1 MRQIRVSAWAIQNPI
16 PVVVLFAALTLAG
29 IFAYLM
35 LPVKQFPDASFPAVS
50 VTVTQNGAS
59 PAELETQVTRPVEDA
74 IAGISGI
81 KDIRSAISLGASVTT
96 INFEIGEDQQR
107 AKDEVESAIDQIRAT
122 LPREIDEPII
132 ERVDIESQPILTY
145 AVEAPGMSVP
155 DLSWFID
162 DTVGRA
168 LLGQEGVAQVSRVG
182 GAEREINVIVDLE
195 RLAGF
200 GLTVPQLNDAIRQV
214 SVNAAGGRL
223 EVGGREQTV
232 RIVGQA
238 DTEQRLRDLSI
249 SLPGGRYVRLADV
262 AEIGAG
268 AAEARQFA
276 RLDGRPV
283 VGFQVLKTKEG
294 SDVEVED
301 GLRIAIADLE
311 RAHPQIRFTKVLSTV
326 DETRASFEATI
337 HVLIEGMLLAALV
350 VFLFLR
356 DWRSTMIAAVA
367 MPLSLVPT
375 FAAMLLFGFSL
386 NVVTLLGLTLVIGIL
401 VDDAIVEI
409 ENIEKRIERG
419 QRPYQA
425 AMEGADAIGLAV
437 VATTAAIVV
446 VFAPVSAMP
455 GMAGQFFKEF
465 GLTVAVAVLA
475 SLAVARFVTPLMAAY
490 LLKPGTKT
498 HAPEDLR
505 PWYRRVL
512 TYALDHRKRSILL
525 GTLLFIGSVAMMG
538 LLPASFQP
546 SQNFDYVNLTVQGA
560 PGATRADM
568 EGAVRDTTAVLKRR
582 PEVANVFAS
591 IGSGASGGFGQGA
604 TGGDL
609 RTGTIIVVLH
619 HERDLSSTEFRDAVR
634 PSLRAVT
641 GARLSFLG
649 DWGTAELPITLTGD
663 DGTVLAR
670 ATEQLRREMGQLPEV
685 RDPRPAAL
693 PAAPEVQ
700 IVPRPAEMARLGVSS
715 ETLATAAR
723 LATIGDINANVAKAT
738 QGERR
743 IPITVRLPESQR
755 TEAGAL
761 AALPIPT
768 ASGAPT
774 TLGSVA
780 DIRFEAG
787 PAQIDRFDRRR
798 QQTIEAN
805 LGEGVA
811 LGSAVAAVNNLP
823 IMKNLPPG
831 IKQAETGDAEALSE
845 LLSAMGLVIAAGV
858 LMLYGVMV
866 LLFGSFFK
874 PVTILSALPLAI
886 GGAVLGLLVTGLD
899 LSLPAMIGFLMLLG
913 LAAKNSILLVEYAIE
928 REREGMS
935 QREALL
941 EACRERARPI
951 IMTTFAMAAGMLP
964 TALGLGAG
972 AEFRQPMAVAVIGGL
987 ITSTALSLVLVP
999 VIYEFVDD
1007 FEAWLR
1013 PKLTRFVTPR
1023 EAATEVVA

>member
-1 MRQIRVSAWAIQNPI
+1 MRQLRISAWAIQNPI
-16 PVVVLFAALTLAG
+16 PVVVVFAAMTLAG
-29 IFAYLM
+29 VFAYLM
-35 LPVKQFPDASFPAVS
+35 LPVKQFPDVSFPAVL

-81 KDIRSAISLGASVTT
+81 KDMRSSVSLGVSVTT
-96 INFEIGEDQQR
+96 VNFEIGEDEQR
-107 AKDEVESAIDQIRAT
+107 AKDEVESAVDQVRAS

-132 ERVDIESQPILTY
+132 ERVDVDSLPILTY
-145 AVEAPGMSVP
+145 AVDAPGSSTP
-155 DLSWFID
+155 ELSWFID
-162 DTVGRA
+162 DTVSRA
-168 LLGQEGVAQVSRVG
+168 LLGQKGVAQVARVG
-182 GAEREINVIVDLE
+182 GADRAINVVARLD

-200 GLTVPQLNDAIRQV
+200 GLTVPQLNDALRQF
-214 SVNAAGGRL
+214 SANAPGGRL

-232 RIVGQA
+232 RVVAQA
-238 DTEQRLRDLSI
+238 DTEDRLRELTI
-249 SLPGGRYVRLADV
+249 PVAGGRFVRLSDV

-268 AAEARQFA
+268 SAEERNFA

-294 SDVEVED
+294 SDVTVED
-301 GLRIAIADLE
+301 AVTAAIRRLE
-311 RAHPQIRFTKVLSTV
+311 RAHPGVRFTKVLSTV
-326 DETRASFEATI
+326 DETRASFKATV
-337 HVLIEGMLLAALV
+337 HVLLEGMILAALV
-350 VFLFLR
+350 VFFFLR
-356 DWRSTMIAAVA
+356 DWRSTAIAAVA

-419 QRPYQA
+419 DRPYKA

-437 VATTAAIVV
+437 VATTFAIVV

-455 GMAGQFFKEF
+455 GMAGQFFEEF

-490 LLKPGTKT
+490 LLKPKQAA
-498 HAPEDLR
+498 HAGGDMP
-505 PWYRRVL
+505 PWYRRIL
-512 TYALDHRKRSILL
+512 TYALDHRKRSVLA
-525 GTLLFIGSVAMMG
+525 GTVLFAGSVFAMG

-546 SQNFDYVNLTVQGA
+546 AQNMDYVNLAIQGP

-568 EGAVRDTTAVLKRR
+568 EEAVREATAVFKRR

-591 IGSGASGGFGQGA
+591 IGGGSTGGFGQGVS
-604 TGGDL
+604 GGDL
-609 RTGTIIVVLH
+609 RSGSMIVVLR
-619 HERDLSSTEFRDAVR
+619 HERDLTSTQFRDALR
-634 PSLRAVT
+634 PGLRDVA
-641 GARLSFLG
+641 GARVSFLG
-649 DWGTAELPITLTGD
+649 DFGTAELPVTLTGE
-663 DGTVLAR
+663 DGALLERT
-670 ATEQLRREMGQLPEV
+670 TERLRREMGGLAAV

-693 PAAPEVQ
+693 PAAPEIQ
-700 IVPRPAEMARLGVSS
+700 IVPRPAEMARLGVDSQ
-715 ETLATAAR
+715 TLAAVAR
-723 LATIGDINANVAKAT
+723 LATIGDIDANVAKAT

-743 IPITVRLPESQR
+743 IPIAIRLPER
-755 TEAGAL
+755 ERRDLDAL
-761 AALPIPT
+761 SRLRVPI
-768 ASGAPT
+768 ASGGTT

-787 PAQIDRFDRRR
+787 PAQINRFDRRR

-805 LGEGVA
+805 LGDGVA
-811 LGSAVAAVNNLP
+811 LGTAVEAVNELP
-823 IMKNLPPG
+823 VMKNLPAG
-831 IKQAETGDAEALSE
+831 IRPAETGDAEALSE
-845 LLSAMGLVIAAGV
+845 LIGAMGLVVAAGV

-928 REREGMS
+928 REREGMG
-935 QREALL
+935 QREALV

-951 IMTTFAMAAGMLP
+951 VMTTFAMAAGMLP

-972 AEFRQPMAVAVIGGL
+972 SEFRQPMAVAVIGGL

-1007 FEAWLR
+1007 FEQWLR
-1013 PKLTRFVTPR
+1013 PRLRRFVTPR
-1023 EAATEVVA
+1023 EAPVGAAA